1 MAFKI
6 GNVTVT
12 RRKNYDKVKYYLANQ
27 ILIFHE
33 TRVPSTREL
42 SLSLDINKSSISRA
56 LLQLCE
62 DDHWIEKIDRGSA
75 RNSYYIIIAT
85 FEQCL
90 QYENYYTLPE
100 RKKRQFKKMYLKA
113 SQNEK
118 EGQRNHFPFG
128 TKEGAKYLLEL
139 TGKYM

>member
-12 RRKNYDKVKYYLANQ
+12 RRRNYDQLKYYLANQ

-42 SLSLDINKSSISRA
+42 ALSLGINKSSISRA

-62 DDHWIEKIDRGSA
+62 DDQWIEKIDRGSA

-90 QYENYYTLPE
+90 QYKNYYTLPA
-100 RKKRQFKKMYLKA
+100 RKKRQFKNMYQQV
-113 SQNEK
+113 SQNQEV
-118 EGQRNHFPFG
+118 GQKNHFPFG
-128 TKEGAKYLLEL
+128 TKEGAKYLLEYAS
-139 TGKYM
+139 K